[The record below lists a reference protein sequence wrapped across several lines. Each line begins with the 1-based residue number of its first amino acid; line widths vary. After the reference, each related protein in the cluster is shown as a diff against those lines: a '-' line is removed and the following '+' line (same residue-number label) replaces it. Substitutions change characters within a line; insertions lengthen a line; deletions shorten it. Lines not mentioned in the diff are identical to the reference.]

1 VNVGLAPVPANA
13 ETFNRLLGIDNAG
26 VSAGYFGSGAAG
38 QPNQGDTVAPPYAAF
53 AADNVP
59 GSVQTQATG
68 IHHNGVT
75 VGFWSATNTGTDAT
89 FGFIR
94 TATFPNFTYIRVNNP
109 PLAST
114 RQSTSYRESTSPKS
128 LSASTMTLPMC
139 RTATPNSLKTGQF
152 TAVDVPGAVCD
163 AATGIGNDGMVRG
176 FFTHGPGR
184 TQGFVKPRSGV
195 SLTSL
200 AVPGRAV
207 TQFLGINDRGIV
219 IGFYVGTDT
228 IPHGVAY
235 NRPAAN

>member
-1 VNVGLAPVPANA
+1 MSGWRRYPPMRKPLTDCLAL
-13 ETFNRLLGIDNAG
+13 TTLG
-26 VSAGYFGSGAAG
+26 SALGYFGSGAAG

-139 RTATPNSLKTGQF
+139 RTATPKQPEDRSVYGGRRARCGLRCGHRDRQRRDGARIF
-152 TAVDVPGAVCD
+152 HPWAGPHPGLRQTAVGRVADQFGSA
-163 AATGIGNDGMVRG
+163 
-176 FFTHGPGR
+176 GP
-184 TQGFVKPRSGV
+184 
-195 SLTSL
+195 
-200 AVPGRAV
+200 AV